1 MKKLLKI
8 IFATGLF
15 FLNTLSL
22 KASSV
27 GIIPDDGKYATGDYD
42 LNDFMLLAINA
53 SNLILRFVGTL
64 ALLMFVYGGLTFLL
78 SAGNSEQIAKGKK
91 ILIAAVIGIVIVLT
105 SFVIIQFALKSVG
118 IVWNGELIPTQK

>member
-1 MKKLLKI
+1 MKKLFKI
-8 IFATGLF
+8 FFASSLF

-22 KASSV
+22 KASNV
-27 GIIPDDGKYATGDYD
+27 GILPGAGYEKGDYD
-42 LNDFMLLAINA
+42 LNDFMLLAINV

-78 SAGNSEQIAKGKK
+78 SAGNSAQVDKGKK

-118 IVWNGELIPTQK
+118 IQWSGELIQM

>member
-22 KASSV
+22 KASNV
-27 GIIPDDGKYATGDYD
+27 GIIPDDGKYATGKYG
-42 LNDFMLLAINA
+42 LNDFMLLAINV

-78 SAGNSEQIAKGKK
+78 SAGNSEQITKGKK
-91 ILIAAVIGIVIVLT
+91 ILIAAVIGIIIVLT
-105 SFVIIQFALKSVG
+105 SFVIIKFALKSVG
-118 IVWNGELIPTQK
+118 IDWNGELITTQK